1 MKKKSGLE
9 ILGGCLV
16 AVIAFAIVV
25 FLGAA
30 IAMWLWNAIM
40 VPVFGLPILGY
51 WQMYGIMVLAK
62 LIFGN
67 ISTSSYYD

>member
-9 ILGGCLV
+9 ILGGCFV
-16 AVIAFAIVV
+16 AVIVFLIVV

-40 VPVFGLPILGY
+40 TPVFGLPTLTY
-51 WQMYGIMVLAK
+51 WQMYGIMVMTK

-67 ISTSSYYD
+67 SSYSSYSD